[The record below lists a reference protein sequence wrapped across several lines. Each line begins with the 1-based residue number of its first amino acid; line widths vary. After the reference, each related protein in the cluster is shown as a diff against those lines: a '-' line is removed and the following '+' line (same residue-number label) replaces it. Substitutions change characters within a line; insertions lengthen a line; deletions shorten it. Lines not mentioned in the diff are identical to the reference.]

1 MKEMESS
8 TVETDVPRYNQGLLV
23 TNWLNPCAEIHLG
36 DDGRPLRP
44 KRTRRAETNPRLKA
58 WLKEQPL
65 KFRRWFWNYD
75 KEIRRQEAKA
85 ARAVLKAEVGKIP
98 RKPRREPDT
107 CDLPEP
113 YTTHVDPK
121 WL

>member
-1 MKEMESS
+1 MKN
-8 TVETDVPRYNQGLLV
+8 TNVPQSKTLEIPD
-23 TNWLNPCAEIHLG
+23 WINPCAEIHLG

-44 KRTRRAETNPRLKA
+44 KRTRRAEPNPRIKG

-75 KEIRRQEAKA
+75 KEIARQEAKTVRA
-85 ARAVLKAEVGKIP
+85 AEIGRI
-98 RKPRREPDT
+98 KPRRDPDI

-113 YTTHVDPK
+113 KETHIDPK

>member
-1 MKEMESS
+1 MENL
-8 TVETDVPRYNQGLLV
+8 EDLKDLV
-23 TNWLNPCAEIHLG
+23 DLVNSPIS
-36 DDGRPLRP
+36 P
-44 KRTRRAETNPRLKA
+44 KRTRRAETNPRLRE
-58 WLKEQPL
+58 WLNEQPL

-75 KEIRRQEAKA
+75 KEIARQDVKA
-85 ARAVLKAEVGKIP
+85 ARAALKAEIGKIP

-113 YTTHVDPK
+113 KETRVDQK

>member
-1 MKEMESS
+1 MENL
-8 TVETDVPRYNQGLLV
+8 EDLKDLV
-23 TNWLNPCAEIHLG
+23 DLVNSPAL
-36 DDGRPLRP
+36 P
-44 KRTRRAETNPRLKA
+44 KRTRRAETNPRLRE

-75 KEIRRQEAKA
+75 KEIIRQETKA
-85 ARAVLKAEVGKIP
+85 TRAALKTETRRVTG
-98 RKPRREPDT
+98 KPRRESDT

-113 YTTHVDPK
+113 KETHVDPK